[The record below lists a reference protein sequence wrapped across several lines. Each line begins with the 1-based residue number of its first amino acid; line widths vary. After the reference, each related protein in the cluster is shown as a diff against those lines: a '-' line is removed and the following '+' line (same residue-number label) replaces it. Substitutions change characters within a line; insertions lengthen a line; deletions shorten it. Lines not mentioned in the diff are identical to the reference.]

1 MTLEQRVA
9 VLEEI
14 FLKLQDYYMSVYSGE
29 EIDALLA
36 SAGVPIGI
44 TKEYDSVSA
53 MNDDFSSTDVTRGQ
67 FVLILTTD
75 TSSEDYGKVYL
86 KGSANWVYVFTL
98 TSLTAIKGP
107 QGPAGKTGAKGADGA
122 EGKNFMVLG
131 YYETLSALNAA
142 VPSPGTGDTYGVG
155 TEPPYAFYMYDPTIS
170 TWRYVG
176 NLQGPAGSQGEK
188 GDKGDKGDTGATG
201 PQGPEGP
208 VGGASNFVRYDAAQ
222 TLTDAQKQQARGN
235 IDADKS
241 TFLGS
246 ISRNKIYKIGYF
258 FAGSGSSNRG
268 AVTLRVCDASSYGSE
283 NYMLAFLGGTVCA
296 AEYRGVFEPDLVS
309 KIFVYSDPSTTG
321 AAKKYIIF
329 ATAPDYGD
337 WVAVYTD
344 HEHSFTQDFVD
355 VTNTFSALVDGLNK
369 VWESVYE
376 YGNPPMQLGVEYRTT
391 ERYLGKPVYV
401 RLVSC
406 GSAPSNSLKKIDTGL
421 DYTVIDRRLTP
432 TGNMY
437 ASSNDNFSIPCE
449 STNVA
454 GENLNIV
461 HGAYRDSGDVK
472 HDAIFIYTTSTTLTG
487 YTVYVVLKYTKTTD

>member
-1 MTLEQRVA
+1 MTIEQRVA

-14 FLKLQDYYMSVYSGE
+14 FSKLQNYYMSDYSGE

-107 QGPAGKTGAKGADGA
+107 QGPAGKRGAKGADGA
-122 EGKNFMVLG
+122 DGKNFMVLG

-142 VPSPGTGDTYGVG
+142 VPSPEDGNTYGIG
-155 TEPPYAFYMYDPTIS
+155 TEPPYAYYMYDPTIS

-222 TLTDAQKQQARGN
+222 TLTDAQKAQARSN
-235 IDADKS
+235 IGAAPS
-241 TFLGS
+241 RFGLG
-246 ISRNKIYKIGYF
+246 
-258 FAGSGSSNRG
+258 
-268 AVTLRVCDASSYGSE
+268 E
-283 NYMLAFLGGTVCA
+283 NL
-296 AEYRGVFEPDLVS
+296 
-309 KIFVYSDPSTTG
+309 TTG
-321 AAKKYIIF
+321 PLMQVLTEETLDTTYNNGWYF
-329 ATAPDYGD
+329 ANGVNIAGFSQATIRVDSSGRTIYQTAY
-337 WVAVYTD
+337 VAQKDGYVLRRC
-344 HEHSFTQDFVD
+344 
-355 VTNTFSALVDGLNK
+355 LVDTIGSPPETSFGP
-369 VWESVYE
+369 WEWV
-376 YGNPPMQLGVEYRTT
+376 NPPMNLGVEYRTT
-391 ERYLGKPVYV
+391 ERYLGKPVYAQ
-401 RLVSC
+401 LVNL
-406 GSAPSNSLKKIDTGL
+406 GAAPSPGTSKFINISNAIYISLEGTL
-421 DYTVIDRRLTP
+421 DYGSYRQVLPFFMADGTL
-432 TGNMY
+432 
-437 ASSNDNFSIPCE
+437 E
-449 STNVA
+449 SRITN
-454 GENLNIV
+454 
-461 HGAYRDSGDVK
+461 SGD
-472 HDAIFIYTTSTTLTG
+472 AIVAQFRG
-487 YTVYVVLKYTKTTD
+487 TTDYSSQNLHVLAKYIKSTD